1 MGKLPTKAGRT
12 AGRRSTP
19 TRSPKPAPKPAPK
32 KKKVAKVV
40 RRKSAKA
47 AKRRRS
53 ERSEDTSTPSYLMA
67 IEVENVRCFGPRQ
80 RLELGTARGG
90 PAPWTLIFG
99 DNGSGKT
106 TLLQSI
112 CSIASTLQDEREVP
126 SFIRYNWW
134 PHRKDSKDA
143 VISAEVLMR
152 PKAMGK
158 FSVRFPKRNRNV
170 MPAPVWDF
178 NRGGTMQYFGYG
190 ASRRHGNEA
199 DSGRK
204 PLESSGD
211 ESLFV
216 DDAHLLNAEEWFVQM
231 SHFGPSRKKLREARA
246 AERVREFLKSV
257 LIDIS
262 AIRIAQRQGHSVVEF
277 KTPYGWVPMRDLSV
291 GYRTLI
297 AWLVDFT
304 RRMQVIY
311 AKSAAPL
318 SQPAVVCI
326 DEIDLHLHQRWQRT
340 VMQFLTDLFPKVQF
354 VATAHSRQIL
364 QSAPRGTNLVLLRR
378 SKDFAEIHHNA
389 DELLEGIR

>member
-1 MGKLPTKAGRT
+1 MGTKRSKVKRAPAAKKRKVAPRAT
-12 AGRRSTP
+12 RR
-19 TRSPKPAPKPAPK
+19 RRA
-32 KKKVAKVV
+32 KKVEPGA
-40 RRKSAKA
+40 
-47 AKRRRS
+47 
-53 ERSEDTSTPSYLMA
+53 TPAYLLGVE
-67 IEVENVRCFGPRQ
+67 IENVRCFGPKQ
-80 RLELGTARGG
+80 RLNLATKHGT

-106 TLLQSI
+106 TLLQAI
-112 CSIASTLQDEREVP
+112 CSLASTLQDDREVP

-143 VISAEVLMR
+143 VISADVLMR
-152 PKAMGK
+152 PKK
-158 FSVRFPKRNRNV
+158 VERFSVRFPKRARNA

-178 NRGGTMQYFGYG
+178 NGAGAIQYFGYG

-216 DDAHLLNAEEWFVQM
+216 DDAQLLNAEEWFLQM

-246 AERVREFLKSV
+246 AERVRDFLKSV

-262 AIRIAQRQGHSVVEF
+262 AIRIGTRNGHSLMEF

-304 RRMQVIY
+304 RRMQVVY
-311 AKSAAPL
+311 ASSGSPL
-318 SQPAVVCI
+318 AQPVVVCI
-326 DEIDLHLHQRWQRT
+326 DEIDLHLHQRWQRM
-340 VMQFLTDLFPKVQF
+340 VMKFLSDLFPKAQF
-354 VATAHSRQIL
+354 VATAHSRQVL
-364 QSAPRGTNLVLLRR
+364 QSAPRGTNLVVLRR
-378 SKDFAEIHHNA
+378 NKDWAEIHHDA
-389 DELLEGIR
+389 DEILEGIR

>member
-1 MGKLPTKAGRT
+1 VDTGRV
-12 AGRRSTP
+12 
-19 TRSPKPAPKPAPK
+19 PA
-32 KKKVAKVV
+32 
-40 RRKSAKA
+40 
-47 AKRRRS
+47 
-53 ERSEDTSTPSYLMA
+53 YLLA
-67 IEVENVRCFGPRQ
+67 IEIENIRCFGPRQ
-80 RLELGTARGG
+80 RLNLTTPRGI
-90 PAPWTLIFG
+90 PAPWTLIYG

-112 CSIASTLQDEREVP
+112 CAIASTLQDDREVP

-134 PHRKDSKDA
+134 PHRNPGKDA
-143 VISAEVLMR
+143 VVTADVLMR
-152 PKAMGK
+152 PKRVET
-158 FSVRFPKRNRNV
+158 FSVRFPKRVRNT

-178 NRGGTMQYFGYG
+178 DGGGTMQYFGYG
-190 ASRRHGNEA
+190 ASRRHGHEA

-216 DDAHLLNAEEWFVQM
+216 DDAQLLNAEEWFLQM
-231 SHFGPSRKKLREARA
+231 SHFGPSRKKMREARA

-257 LIDIS
+257 LLDIS
-262 AIRIAQRQGHSVVEF
+262 SIRIGTRNGISVVEF

-304 RRMQVIY
+304 RRMQVVY
-311 AKSAAPL
+311 ASSNSPL

-340 VMQFLTDLFPKVQF
+340 VMQFLSDLFPKVQF
-354 VATAHSRQIL
+354 IATAHSRQVL
-364 QSAPRGTNLVLLRR
+364 HTAPRGTNLVLLRR
-378 SKDFAEIHHNA
+378 NKDYAEIHHDA
-389 DELLEGIR
+389 DELLEGVR

>member
-1 MGKLPTKAGRT
+1 MATKRKTVAKKRT
-12 AGRRSTP
+12 
-19 TRSPKPAPKPAPK
+19 KPPAK
-32 KKKVAKVV
+32 GKKVAPRAT
-40 RRKSAKA
+40 RRRKA
-47 AKRRRS
+47 AKHDD
-53 ERSEDTSTPSYLMA
+53 ERAPAYLLSV
-67 IEVENVRCFGPRQ
+67 ELENVRCFGPKQKLNLSTR
-80 RLELGTARGG
+80 AGG

-106 TLLQSI
+106 TLLQAI
-112 CSIASTLQDEREVP
+112 CSVASTLQDDREVP

-134 PHRKDSKDA
+134 PHRKDVKDA

-152 PKAMGK
+152 PKRIER
-158 FSVRFPKRNRNV
+158 FSVKFPKRARNT

-178 NRGGTMQYFGYG
+178 DGGGAIKYFGYG

-216 DDAHLLNAEEWFVQM
+216 DDAQLLNAEEWFLQM

-257 LIDIS
+257 LIDIA
-262 AIRIAQRQGHSVVEF
+262 AIRIGTKNGHAIMEF

-304 RRMQVIY
+304 RRMQVVY
-311 AKSAAPL
+311 ANSGSPL

-326 DEIDLHLHQRWQRT
+326 DEIDLHLHQRWQRQ
-340 VMQFLTDLFPKVQF
+340 VMKFLSDLFPKTQF
-354 VATAHSRQIL
+354 IATAHSRQVL
-364 QSAPRGTNLVLLRR
+364 QSAPRGTNLVVLRR
-378 SKDFAEIHHNA
+378 NKDWAEIHHDA

>member
-1 MGKLPTKAGRT
+1 MGAKRTKATTKAKKHAKKRSIAPRAT
-12 AGRRSTP
+12 RRSKGK
-19 TRSPKPAPKPAPK
+19 TRPGQERVPA
-32 KKKVAKVV
+32 
-40 RRKSAKA
+40 
-47 AKRRRS
+47 
-53 ERSEDTSTPSYLMA
+53 YLMSV
-67 IEVENVRCFGPRQ
+67 ELENVKCFGPKQ
-80 RLELGTARGG
+80 RLDLTTRSGM

-112 CSIASTLQDEREVP
+112 CSVASTLQDAREVP

-134 PHRKDSKDA
+134 PHRKDMKDA
-143 VISAEVLMR
+143 VISADVLMR
-152 PKAMGK
+152 PKKVEK
-158 FSVRFPKRNRNV
+158 FTVRFPKRARNA
-170 MPAPVWDF
+170 MPAPLWDF
-178 NRGGTMQYFGYG
+178 NGAGSLHYFGYG

-216 DDAHLLNAEEWFVQM
+216 DDAQLLNAEEWFLQM

-246 AERVREFLKSV
+246 AERVRDFLKSV

-262 AIRIAQRQGHSVVEF
+262 AIRIGTKNGHSIMEF
-277 KTPYGWVPMRDLSV
+277 KTPYGWVPMRELSV

-304 RRMQVIY
+304 RRMMVVY
-311 AKSAAPL
+311 ASSASPL
-318 SQPAVVCI
+318 AQPVVVCV

-340 VMQFLTDLFPKVQF
+340 VMKFLSDLFPKAQF
-354 VATAHSRQIL
+354 IATAHSRQVL
-364 QSAPRGTNLVLLRR
+364 QNAPRGTKLVVLRR
-378 SKDFAEIHHNA
+378 NKDWAEIHHDA
-389 DELLEGIR
+389 DEMLEGIR